1 MTGKGGGAALT
12 EVSLILAALFWGTNY
27 AATKFAALSVPPLS
41 IVALRFAVGGLLM
54 YCVLRVL
61 EPESRLGREDLLPM
75 LGLGCLGVALGQTT
89 FTFGVS
95 MTTAANTGLIF
106 ATAPVWYGRGLA
118 VFTARYPGCSS
129 SAACSS
135 SGSWTACTL
144 LQG

>member
-1 MTGKGGGAALT
+1 MTGKGGGAALA
-12 EVSLILAALFWGTNY
+12 EVSLILATLFWGTNY

-75 LGLGCLGVALGQTT
+75 FGLGCLGVALGQTT

-95 MTTAANTGLIF
+95 TTSAANTGLIF
-106 ATAPVWYGRGLA
+106 ATSPVWYWRGLA
-118 VFTARYPGCSS
+118 VFTPRYPGWSS
-129 SAACSS
+129 SAARSS